1 MGLEVPSEPSG
12 TDTVLGRGQRP
23 IPLPRETPMGLF
35 RRAMGHKWL
44 KRGALFLVTSLIV
57 ATSLGFIIE
66 RRARSTAAAAFP
78 PPGQMVDAEGG
89 PLHLRC
95 TGQGRPTVILEAG
108 ASQPS
113 VAWWPV
119 QNEVAE
125 FTRVCS
131 YDRAGIGWSA
141 GASGDADPERMVRRL
156 RGILDNAGVS
166 PPFVMVGH
174 SIGGPLAMIF
184 GDLYPNDVSGY
195 VFVDSSDPDRFRML
209 QVQPPEGPAMAQ
221 AVAVAI
227 ASFSA
232 AVGVTRWQIRGI
244 RKPDHWPQEVFDVAV
259 AFAVQNSAAG
269 SREQVAA
276 PNIVRRAAGVQSFD
290 SAPVVVLT
298 AESSLTN
305 AGAPM
310 EPEVWERARLEM
322 QDAIAARS
330 SNGVRR
336 IVPNVG
342 HNIHMDDPTATVRA
356 IADVVTAART
366 GAEVPR
372 DER

>member
-1 MGLEVPSEPSG
+1 MGIV
-12 TDTVLGRGQRP
+12 
-23 IPLPRETPMGLF
+23 
-35 RRAMGHKWL
+35 RRVVGHPWL
-44 KRGALFLVTSLIV
+44 KRVASFFAMGFVV
-57 ATSLGFIIE
+57 ATTFGFIVE
-66 RRARSTAAAAFP
+66 RRARSKASAAFP
-78 PPGQMVDAEGG
+78 PPGEMIDAEGG

-95 TGQGRPTVILEAG
+95 TGEGQPTVVLEAG

-119 QNEVAE
+119 QSGVSE

-141 GASGDADPERMVRRL
+141 RASGDADPERMVRRL
-156 RGILDNAGVS
+156 REVLDNAGIS
-166 PPFVMVGH
+166 SPFVLVGH

-184 GDLYPNDVSGY
+184 GDLYPDDVSGY
-195 VFVDSSDPDRFRML
+195 VFVDSSDPDRFELL
-209 QVQPPEGPAMAQ
+209 QMQPPEVP
-221 AVAVAI
+221 AVARAVASTLT
-227 ASFSA
+227 SFSA
-232 AVGVTRWQIRGI
+232 SVGVTRWQMRGI
-244 RKPDHWPQEVFDVAV
+244 RRPDHWPEDVFNVAV
-259 AFAVQNSAAG
+259 AFAVQNSVAG

-276 PNIVRRAAGVQSFD
+276 TDIVRRAAVVQSFG

-310 EPEVWERARLEM
+310 EPQEWERARLEM

-330 SNGVRR
+330 TNSVRR

-342 HNIHMDDPTATVRA
+342 HNVHLDDPATTVRA
-356 IADVVTAART
+356 IEDVISAVRR
-366 GAEVPR
+366 GSEVPR
-372 DER
+372 DEH